1 MGRTIWRWTRRV
13 LAGLVLLLVALVV
26 AGAAYQAIATANDEA
41 AYPPPG
47 RMVDVGGF
55 RLHVLCEGTAIAGR
69 PTVLLESGLGT
80 STPAW
85 VRVQTEVAHHT
96 RVCAYDRAGIGWSE
110 SSPNPRDARH
120 IAGELHTLLKNA
132 GIAPPYVLAGHS
144 SGGIYARAYQRLYPA
159 DVTGMVLLEPTPEA
173 FARSSEMSRADYESN
188 RRTLS
193 VTPVLATLGVIR
205 LLSVCRE
212 WIPADFPALQRAQ
225 NIALCARSRSWPAQ
239 LDEHIHLP
247 EPLPPAVPLN
257 IPLGVFTAGTN
268 VVRNPMWGKQHDQI
282 AALSPNSLHRVFP
295 KAEHSSFL
303 IDKSYA
309 HESAL
314 LIEKVVT
321 AAATS
326 ARLR

>member
-1 MGRTIWRWTRRV
+1 MGRTIWRWTKRV
-13 LAGLVLLLVALVV
+13 LAGLALLLVALVI
-26 AGAAYQAIATANDEA
+26 AGATYQAIATANDQA

-55 RLHVLCEGTAIAGR
+55 KLHILCAGTAVTGR
-69 PTVLLESGLGT
+69 PTVILESGLAT
-80 STPAW
+80 STPVW
-85 VRVQTEVAHHT
+85 VRVQTEVARSV

-110 SSPNPRDARH
+110 PSPNPRDARH

-159 DVTGMVLLEPTPEA
+159 DVVGMALLEPTPEA
-173 FARSSEMSRADYESN
+173 FAYSSEMSRNDYTSI
-188 RRTLS
+188 RRVLS

-205 LLSVCRE
+205 LLPACRQGL
-212 WIPADFPALQRAQ
+212 PDDFPALQRAQ
-225 NIALCARSRSWPAQ
+225 YTALCAASRPWPAQ
-239 LDEHIHLP
+239 RDEHIHLP
-247 EPLPPAVPLN
+247 EPLPPVVVLT
-257 IPLGVFTAGTN
+257 IPLGVFTAGKN
-268 VVRNPMWGKQHDQI
+268 IVRNPLWGKLHDKI

-295 KAEHSSFL
+295 NAEHSSFL
-303 IDKSYA
+303 VEKPYA

-321 AAATS
+321 AAQTNAP
-326 ARLR
+326 LR